1 MDYLTHA
8 ECICMAFTEQS
19 CYPPYGINDCNGK
32 LECPDPDKY
41 IQRIARE
48 MQEEHRKGC
57 KSFIIKWSTVRGL
70 HVIGE

>member
-1 MDYLTHA
+1 MNYLTHA

-19 CYPPYGINDCNGK
+19 SYPPYGVNDCNGK

-48 MQEEHRKGC
+48 IQDAHEQGFEKL
-57 KSFIIKWSTVRGL
+57 IVNWNTVRGL